1 MNKREE
7 IRVEKQREARWIA
20 LNKSFHICS
29 VCRED
34 IVYALTNKTCTPAQA
49 EKKALK
55 ITDSEMERIAS
66 KMADAFGDTGV
77 YQTALQIWL
86 EEILD
91 G

>member
-1 MNKREE
+1 MMVSKKEQKR
-7 IRVEKQREARWIA
+7 IIA
-20 LNKSFHICS
+20 LGKPFHICS

-34 IVYALTNKTCTPAQA
+34 VVYALTQSKSCTQAQA

-77 YQTALQIWL
+77 YQDALKIWL

>member
-1 MNKREE
+1 MNKKEE
-7 IRVEKQREARWIA
+7 AKVIA
-20 LNKSFHICS
+20 LGKPFHICS

-34 IVYALTNKTCTPAQA
+34 IVYALTNKSCTQAQA

-86 EEILD
+86 EEVLD